1 MSIMSFWR
9 NSPRSRRPSPQAERP
24 AWKLAL
30 GYGHRNAWK
39 RAMVVFLVLLPILSL
54 PFLFVAVEYR
64 KADRIFQ
71 ALNSRIAGDQK
82 LLDTLRSFVGGGPPH
97 TREQWQSV
105 AAEIKL
111 ERRFPEIAAAGFV
124 ENVVSGG

>member
-30 GYGHRNAWK
+30 GYEHPSAWK
-39 RAMVVFLVLLPILSL
+39 RAMVAFLVLLPILSL

-71 ALNSRIAGDQK
+71 ALNSPIARHQK
-82 LLDTLRSFVGGGPPH
+82 MLDTLRSFVGGGPPH
-97 TREQWQSV
+97 TRGQWQSRG
-105 AAEIKL
+105 AE
-111 ERRFPEIAAAGFV
+111 
-124 ENVVSGG
+124 S